1 MQYSAVHTV
10 TDLSDSKMAKL
21 KFVCLES
28 IEPESSAKASS
39 RTTSLLKY
47 RYRHWL
53 SLRHLGAVLWAE

>member
-1 MQYSAVHTV
+1 MQYSTVHTV

-21 KFVCLES
+21 KFVGFKS

-47 RYRHWL
+47 RY
-53 SLRHLGAVLWAE
+53 